1 MMGILHYE
9 FVRNAVI
16 ASILVGIACGIVG
29 SLVVVKRIVFISGG
43 ISHAAFGGIGIGL
56 FLGFNPVIA
65 AIPFSILSALL
76 IGALKRA
83 RVSED
88 TSIGILWAVGMAI
101 GIIFASL
108 TPGYA
113 TDLISYLFGNILM
126 VSKQDIIM
134 MIALDS
140 LIILLIILFYREFLA
155 VCFDEEFAATLGI
168 PVDFFYSML
177 LCGVALSVVVLVK
190 VVGIILVIALLTI
203 PAAIAK
209 QFTDDLKNMIIT
221 STFVCITLTIAGL
234 YLSFVLNL
242 PSGATIV
249 LFSALSFGVSAA
261 MKHALASASLAPFL
275 LLRNS

>member
-126 VSKQDIIM
+126 VSKQDITM

-168 PVDFFYSML
+168 PVNLFYSML

-209 QFTDDLKNMIIT
+209 QFTNDLKNMIIT
-221 STFVCITLTIAGL
+221 STFVCIALTIAGL

-249 LFSALSFGVSAA
+249 LFSALSFGVSTA

>member
-29 SLVVVKRIVFISGG
+29 SLVVVKRIVFISGA

-56 FLGFNPVIA
+56 FLGFSPVIA
-65 AIPFSILSALL
+65 AIPFSILSALG
-76 IGALKRA
+76 ISALKRA

-168 PVDFFYSML
+168 PVDLFYSML

-209 QFTDDLKNMIIT
+209 QFTNDLKNMIIV
-221 STFVCITLTIAGL
+221 STFVCIVLTIAGL
-234 YLSFVLNL
+234 CLSFVLNL

-261 MKHALASASLAPFL
+261 MRHALASASLPASP
-275 LLRNS
+275 

>member
-126 VSKQDIIM
+126 VSEQDIIM

-168 PVDFFYSML
+168 PVDLFYSML

-209 QFTDDLKNMIIT
+209 QFTDDLKNMIIA
-221 STFVCITLTIAGL
+221 STFVCIALTIAGL

-275 LLRNS
+275 LLRKS

>member
-65 AIPFSILSALL
+65 AIPFSILSALG
-76 IGALKRA
+76 ISALKRE

-168 PVDFFYSML
+168 PVDLFYSML

-209 QFTDDLKNMIIT
+209 QFTNDLKNMIIV
-221 STFVCITLTIAGL
+221 STFVCIALTIAGL

>member
-168 PVDFFYSML
+168 PVDLFYSML

-209 QFTDDLKNMIIT
+209 QFMNDLKNMIIA
-221 STFVCITLTIAGL
+221 STFVCIALTIAGL

-275 LLRNS
+275 LLRKS

>member
-168 PVDFFYSML
+168 PVDLFYSML

-209 QFTDDLKNMIIT
+209 QFTDDLKNMIIV
-221 STFVCITLTIAGL
+221 STFVCIALTIAGL

>member
-134 MIALDS
+134 MISLDS

-168 PVDFFYSML
+168 PVNLFYSIL

-209 QFTDDLKNMIIT
+209 QFTDDLKNMIIV
-221 STFVCITLTIAGL
+221 STFVCIALTIAGL
-234 YLSFVLNL
+234 CLSFVLNL

-275 LLRNS
+275 LLRKS

>member
-168 PVDFFYSML
+168 PVDLFYSML

-209 QFTDDLKNMIIT
+209 QFTNDLKNMIIS
-221 STFVCITLTIAGL
+221 STFVCIALTIAGL